1 MKYAISALMLT
12 AVFFAAGVSRAD
24 RDATTAETAS
34 VAEALREDGCV
45 LSEEVEV
52 DGKGVFE
59 ADGVACEDGN
69 YDVELDAEFNVLTK
83 VKNPPDG
90 APN

>member
-1 MKYAISALMLT
+1 MKYAISTLALM

-34 VAEALREDGCV
+34 VAEALRQDGCV
-45 LSEEVEV
+45 LSKEVEV
-52 DGKGVFE
+52 DVKGVFE
-59 ADGVACEDGN
+59 ADDVACEDGN

-83 VKNPPDG
+83 VKEPPVEG
-90 APN
+90 SN